1 VSIAA
6 IITDLIAAGTPAEL
20 VGRVAEALA
29 ARDVVTVQVRDEAA
43 ERRRAADRERKA
55 NVRGIPQ
62 TSADAETGSCDA
74 PLSEVLISSYQ
85 KDPLKG
91 VQKGEVSPE
100 DEAAGLEA
108 VAIIGGL
115 RSIPDHAFT
124 AHQSVMAA
132 LAEAGF
138 NVVKEVQVETDGD
151 TGRVDV
157 VATKAGGSVAIEI
170 DSRSVRT
177 KSIRK
182 LRRMSGFRIAA
193 LRRAVNGEQIEGIHA
208 VVGIDTVTGTAWARG
223 SRLAED
229 WKPGDREL
237 DYARKAGLSETQ
249 IDKEATK
256 FVRHFTSQSGAKGV
270 KLNWFATWQNWI
282 DRAVEFLGVKPPQTE
297 RQPAAGAIFI
307 VRGSP
312 QWEAWTKH
320 RGREPIAIHHAGTDG
335 QFMRS
340 EWPPQQENAA

>member
-1 VSIAA
+1 MSLAAIVDALVEAGATPQMIAA
-6 IITDLIAAGTPAEL
+6 AVRACAENEEAAKTERRAKDADRQRRSRL
-20 VGRVAEALA
+20 SRN
-29 ARDVVTVQVRDEAA
+29 VTVTPRDIRDE
-43 ERRRAADRERKA
+43 
-55 NVRGIPQ
+55 
-62 TSADAETGSCDA
+62 ETVSCDA
-74 PLSEVLISSYQ
+74 PLSREVLVSSYQ

-91 VQKGEVSPE
+91 VQKGEVSPA

-108 VAIIGGL
+108 VSIIGGL
-115 RSIPDHAFT
+115 RAIPDHAFT

-170 DSRSVRT
+170 DSRSVRA

-182 LRRMSGFRIAA
+182 LRRMDGFRIAA

-229 WKPGDREL
+229 WKPGEREL

-249 IDKEATK
+249 VEKEATK

-312 QWEAWTKH
+312 QWDAWTKH
-320 RGREPIAIHHAGTDG
+320 RGREPIAIHHGGQDG
-335 QFMRS
+335 QFMRT
-340 EWPPQQENAA
+340 EWPPQENAA

>member
-1 VSIAA
+1 MSIAA
-6 IITDLIAAGTPAEL
+6 IVRALVAAGATPEMILAAVEAAE
-20 VGRVAEALA
+20 GSQQDALA
-29 ARDVVTVQVRDEAA
+29 ARRANDAKRAREYRERHVTSRDVTVTERDDE
-43 ERRRAADRERKA
+43 
-55 NVRGIPQ
+55 
-62 TSADAETGSCDA
+62 TSSCDA
-74 PLSEVLISSYQ
+74 PLSSEVLSSSYQ

-91 VQKGEVSPE
+91 VQKGEVSPA

-108 VAIIGGL
+108 VSIICGL
-115 RSIPDHAFT
+115 RAIPDHAFT

-157 VATKAGGSVAIEI
+157 VATKAGGTVAIEI

-182 LRRMSGFRIAA
+182 LRRMAGFRIAA

-223 SRLAED
+223 SRLSED
-229 WKPGDREL
+229 WKPGEREL

-256 FVRHFTSQSGAKGV
+256 FVRHWVSQAGAKGV

-282 DRAVEFLGVKPPQTE
+282 DRAVEFLGVKPASQAAPSTPQFKTHEEAQAWWVARHAE
-297 RQPAAGAIFI
+297 RKAA
-307 VRGSP
+307 
-312 QWEAWTKH
+312 Q
-320 RGREPIAIHHAGTDG
+320 
-335 QFMRS
+335 
-340 EWPPQQENAA
+340 